1 MPRNLYRLLINFLK
15 WTAWTV
21 LGLFCLSWLVILIQM
36 CLPANNKPVPPPPPD
51 RTPTVF
57 YVGSHAFKV
66 PADYS
71 SLTAA
76 DYGGPGNTHLIFEFY
91 YPAFTAPYDDPR
103 FIADEGT
110 PRIDN
115 DLIEIYIDSGETG
128 VPDGIQRLNS
138 IRASKNGDKATPGPY
153 GLFTIHQNDPS
164 EALPDL
170 IGVDDG
176 VGIDLWCDNP
186 AINPGDPTNPNSC
199 SIFYFF
205 QDLLIGEFFSLS
217 NLPHWKEIHQKTV
230 QFLTTHEVQ

>member
-1 MPRNLYRLLINFLK
+1 
-15 WTAWTV
+15 
-21 LGLFCLSWLVILIQM
+21 
-36 CLPANNKPVPPPPPD
+36 
-51 RTPTVF
+51 VF

-76 DYGGPGNTHLIFEFY
+76 DYGGQGNTHLIFEFY

-115 DLIEIYIDSGETG
+115 DRIEIYIDSGETA
-128 VPDGIQRLNS
+128 VPDGIERLSS

-164 EALPDL
+164 ESLPDF
-170 IGVDDG
+170 IGVDNG
-176 VGIDLWCDNP
+176 VGIIVLCGDLSRHLT
-186 AINPGDPTNPNSC
+186 ATSPGDECLLFYPFRDLQIEEGFSVPNAA
-199 SIFYFF
+199 
-205 QDLLIGEFFSLS
+205 
-217 NLPHWKEIHQKTV
+217 HWKVIYEKTV
-230 QFLTTHEVQ
+230 QFLASHEVK